1 MAEKTK
7 INDHGDVIFSEE
19 DVIELLY
26 TDPDFDISKLYL
38 NDIEKYSQSLKELG
52 IDLPVINTLP
62 KRPKPEIFDKE
73 NCDNWQMPEKYY
85 QINVLQWL
93 LDKCQNDEEKMRVQ
107 MEYDLFEKKQFIR
120 VLQFLIYFV
129 DTLRANN
136 MVWGVGRGSS
146 VASFCLF
153 LIGVHKINPMLYNL
167 DITEFLR

>member
-19 DVIELLY
+19 DAIDLLY
-26 TDPDFDISKLYL
+26 NDPDFDISKLYFD
-38 NDIEKYSQSLKELG
+38 DIDRYTQSLKQLG

-62 KRPKPEIFDKE
+62 KRNNIAEFDKA
-73 NCDNWQMPEKYY
+73 NCEKWHMPDKYY

-93 LDKCQNDEEKMRVQ
+93 LDKCQNDQEKLRVQ
-107 MEYDLFEKKQFIR
+107 LEYDLFEKKDFTR

-136 MVWGVGRGSS
+136 IVWGVGRGSS

-153 LIGVHKINPMLYNL
+153 LIGVHKINPLLYNL

>member
-19 DVIELLY
+19 DVIDLLY
-26 TDPDFDISKLYL
+26 TDPNFDLSKLYFD
-38 NDIEKYSQSLKELG
+38 NIDKYSQSLKELG
-52 IDLPVINTLP
+52 IDLPVIKTAP
-62 KRPKPEIFDKE
+62 KRSNTEIFDKQ
-73 NCDNWQMPEKYY
+73 NCDNWHMPEKYY

-107 MEYDLFEKKQFIR
+107 MEYDLFEKKKFIR
-120 VLQFLIYFV
+120 VLQFLIYFI

>member
-1 MAEKTK
+1 M
-7 INDHGDVIFSEE
+7 
-19 DVIELLY
+19 
-26 TDPDFDISKLYL
+26 
-38 NDIEKYSQSLKELG
+38 G
-52 IDLPVINTLP
+52 IDLPVINTAP
-62 KRPKPEIFDKE
+62 KRTSTEEFDKA
-73 NCDNWQMPEKYY
+73 NCGNWYMPDKYY

-107 MEYDLFEKKQFIR
+107 MEYDLFEKKKFIR

-129 DTLRANN
+129 DTLRENN

-153 LIGVHKINPMLYNL
+153 LIGVHKINPLLYNL

>member
-1 MAEKTK
+1 VVAKTK

-19 DVIELLY
+19 DVIDLLY

-38 NDIEKYSQSLKELG
+38 NDIEKYSDSLKELG
-52 IDLPVINTLP
+52 IDLPTINTAP
-62 KRPKPEIFDKE
+62 SRSTTEVFDKQ
-73 NCDNWQMPEKYY
+73 NCDQWHMPEKYY
-85 QINVLQWL
+85 QINVLEWL
-93 LDKCQNDEEKMRVQ
+93 LNRCQNDEEKLRVQ
-107 MEYDLFEKKQFIR
+107 LEYDLFEKKNFIR
-120 VLQFLIYFV
+120 VLQFLIYFI

-136 MVWGVGRGSS
+136 VVWGVGRGSS